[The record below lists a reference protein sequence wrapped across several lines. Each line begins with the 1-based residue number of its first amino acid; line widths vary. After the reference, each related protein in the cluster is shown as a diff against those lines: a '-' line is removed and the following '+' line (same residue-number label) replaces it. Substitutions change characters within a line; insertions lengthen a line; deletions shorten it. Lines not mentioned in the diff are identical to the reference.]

1 MRTSDLRN
9 IHRCRHCIMPEVP
22 GHISIDTHG
31 ICNICNSRKIE
42 NITVEKKT
50 EEEGLSDFKKKVLFY
65 AKNSSKYDCAVSVS
79 GGKDS
84 IMTLYIA
91 KKILNLRVLAIFVDN
106 GFALPEMYHNVNR
119 ASEILGIDAMIY
131 KTNDFI
137 EIFRKC
143 ILSKKEIYYCRLCH
157 ILLEY
162 IVKKICTQNDIKIIL
177 GGYTKGQQY
186 IQNHELFWIY
196 EKSDANVIKIF
207 EKDEKY
213 AELAE
218 IFENPMVF
226 MNKKFGNI
234 LQLSPFRY
242 IDWDEKEIVR
252 KLKKEL
258 DFKKSEQSWPQNSSN
273 CIFNYVAQY
282 KALEC
287 FGYSQHETELSDL
300 VRNKEM
306 TRQRALDIINTPL
319 KEEHIISALSKMNLT
334 IEDI

>member
-1 MRTSDLRN
+1 MNTNDLRM
-9 IHRCRHCIMPEVP
+9 IRRCMHCIMPEVP
-22 GHISIDTHG
+22 DRISLDERG
-31 ICNICNSRKIE
+31 ICNICNSRNME
-42 NITVEKKT
+42 HLAVKKKS
-50 EEEGLSDFKKKVLFY
+50 EEDLSNFKKKILFY
-65 AKNSSKYDCAVSVS
+65 AKGDSKYDCAVSVS

-84 IMTLYIA
+84 MMTLYIA

-119 ASEILGIDAMIY
+119 AAEILDIDLIIY
-131 KTNDFI
+131 KTNDFMD
-137 EIFRKC
+137 IFRKC
-143 ILSKKEIYYCRLCH
+143 LLSKKEVYYCRLCH

-186 IQNHELFWIY
+186 IQNNELFWIY
-196 EKSDANVIKIF
+196 KKSDANVIKIF
-207 EKDEKY
+207 EDDEKY
-213 AELAE
+213 AELVE

-242 IDWDEKEIVR
+242 IDWDEKEIVE

-258 DFKKSEQSWPQNSSN
+258 DFQTSAQSWPQNSSN
-273 CIFNYVAQY
+273 CMFNYVAQY
-282 KALEC
+282 KALEY

-306 TRQRALDIINTPL
+306 TRERALDIICTPL
-319 KEEHIISALSKMNLT
+319 KEEHIVSALSKLNLT
-334 IEDI
+334 IAEL